1 MVYWALLLHLYQ
13 PPTQLYGVLKKVC
26 NESYRP
32 LVRLF
37 RELPHARATVNI
49 NGTLTEMLDE
59 HGMSDVVEGLRER
72 SEQGQLE
79 FTGSGK
85 YHPILPLIPQNEM
98 KRQIVHNFQ
107 TNRRFFGELYSP
119 QGFFPPE
126 LAYSRD
132 IVKPILDTG
141 HNWMILSG
149 VACPE
154 TFTRDTIYYIASAG
168 QRLDVFFRDDI
179 LSNQISF
186 EQTDAK
192 GFVQSLKELHKEK
205 NNTYVITAM
214 DAETFGHHIAH
225 WEELFLAEVYE
236 ILKSGAKPPPMKPL
250 TQAQSTGL
258 VKEHGSLLS
267 TPEVIETKEIEV
279 VTISQLLE
287 LFPLDKPIEPYPS
300 SWSTSRDDIQ
310 AGNYYPL
317 WKGKGNHIHQ
327 LQWRHLKIAFDLAK
341 KALKVINT
349 ESGKYYADIARGL
362 LDRALHSDQFWWAN
376 PKARLDINMVN
387 RGLLQQDEVIF
398 NAYKAITISNLSEE
412 EKAECWYRVIAS
424 RDIRGKII
432 DLLLAT
438 V

>member
-1 MVYWALLLHLYQ
+1 MVYWAPLLHLYQ
-13 PPTQLYGVLKKVC
+13 PPTQLHGVLKKVC

-49 NGTLTEMLDE
+49 NGVLTEMLDE

-149 VACPE
+149 VACLE
-154 TFTRDTIYYIASAG
+154 TFPRNTIYYIASAR
-168 QRLDVFFRDDI
+168 QRLAVFFRDDT
-179 LSNQISF
+179 LSNRISF
-186 EQTDAK
+186 KQTDAK
-192 GFVQSLKELHKEK
+192 GFVQSLQELQKEK

-236 ILKSGAKPPPMKPL
+236 ILESGAKPPPMKPL

-258 VKEHGSLLS
+258 AKEHGSLLS

-287 LFPLDKPIEPYPS
+287 LFPLDKPVEPYPS

-310 AGNYYPL
+310 AGDYYPL
-317 WKGKGNHIHQ
+317 WKGKSNHIHQ
-327 LQWRHLKIAFDLAK
+327 LQWQHLKIAFDLAK
-341 KALKVINT
+341 KALEVINT

-387 RGLLQQDEVIF
+387 RGLLQQDEAIF

-412 EKAECWYRVIAS
+412 EKTEYWYRVIAS
-424 RDIRGKII
+424 RDIRSKII